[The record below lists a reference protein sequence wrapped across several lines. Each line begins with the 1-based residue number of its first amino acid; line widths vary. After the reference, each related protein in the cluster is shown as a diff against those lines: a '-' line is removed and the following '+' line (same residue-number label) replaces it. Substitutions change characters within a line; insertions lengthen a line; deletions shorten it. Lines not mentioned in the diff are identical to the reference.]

1 MGNENFI
8 KLNFSLNFNIMVS
21 ANKQQEGIKSV
32 LSVVMRSGKVS
43 LGYKSTLKSI
53 RKAKAK
59 LIFISNN
66 CPAVWKTQLEY
77 YAVLSGIKTILYD
90 GNNVDLGS
98 ACGRFY
104 RVSCLSIVDPGDS
117 DILNDVQNKEA

>member
-1 MGNENFI
+1 MGKAKI
-8 KLNFSLNFNIMVS
+8 TLLKKIMPS
-21 ANKQQEGIKSV
+21 QNKQQEGVKSV
-32 LSVVMRSGKVS
+32 LAVVMRSGKVS
-43 LGYKSTLKSI
+43 LGYKSTLKAI

>member
-1 MGNENFI
+1 MGKVNLVVYKN
-8 KLNFSLNFNIMVS
+8 MVS
-21 ANKQQEGIKSV
+21 TTKQQEGIKSV
-32 LSVVMRSGKVS
+32 LGVVMRSGKVS

-66 CPAVWKTQLEY
+66 CPTIWRTQLEY
-77 YAVLSGIKTILYD
+77 YAVLSGIKTVLYD

-98 ACGRFY
+98 ACGKFF
-104 RVSCLSIVDPGDS
+104 RVSCLSIMDAGDS
-117 DILNDVQNKEA
+117 DILNEVAQK

>member
-1 MGNENFI
+1 MGCKF
-8 KLNFSLNFNIMVS
+8 KQMVS

-98 ACGRFY
+98 LAVDSTESVAYQLLTQVILISLTMSKIKKLNRDN
-104 RVSCLSIVDPGDS
+104 VIIV
-117 DILNDVQNKEA
+117 

>member
-1 MGNENFI
+1 MG
-8 KLNFSLNFNIMVS
+8 VS

-66 CPAVWKTQLEY
+66 CPTIWKTQLEY
-77 YAVLSGIKTILYD
+77 YVVLANIKTILYD

-98 ACGRFY
+98 ACGKFY

-117 DILNDVQNKEA
+117 DLLADVTTEKGGAQ

>member
-1 MGNENFI
+1 MG
-8 KLNFSLNFNIMVS
+8 KLNFSLTFKTMVS
-21 ANKQQEGIKSV
+21 QNKQQEGIKSV
-32 LSVVMRSGKVS
+32 LSVVMRSGKCS

-77 YAVLSGIKTILYD
+77 YAVLSGIKTILYE

-98 ACGRFY
+98 ACGKFY
-104 RVSCLSIVDPGDS
+104 RVSCMSIIGAGDS
-117 DILNDVQNKEA
+117 EILSDVTTEKN

>member
-1 MGNENFI
+1 MG

-66 CPAVWKTQLEY
+66 CPVVWKTQLEY
-77 YAVLSGIKTILYD
+77 YAVLSGIKTILFE

-98 ACGRFY
+98 SCGKFF
-104 RVSCLSIVDPGDS
+104 RVSCLSVIDPGDS
-117 DILNDVQNKEA
+117 DLLQEVQNKEA

>member
-1 MGNENFI
+1 VFE
-8 KLNFSLNFNIMVS
+8 
-21 ANKQQEGIKSV
+21 
-32 LSVVMRSGKVS
+32 SGKVS

-66 CPAVWKTQLEY
+66 CPTIWKTQLEY
-77 YAVLSGIKTILYD
+77 YAVLSGIKTVLYD

-98 ACGRFY
+98 ACGKFF
-104 RVSCLSIVDPGDS
+104 RVSCLSIMDAGDS
-117 DILNDVQNKEA
+117 DILADVSGEKN

>member
-1 MGNENFI
+1 MG
-8 KLNFSLNFNIMVS
+8 KAKFSLTHKTMVS
-21 ANKQQEGIKSV
+21 QNKQQEGIKSV

-77 YAVLSGIKTILYD
+77 YAVLSGIKTILYE

-98 ACGRFY
+98 ACGKFY
-104 RVSCLSIVDPGDS
+104 RVSCMSIVDPGDS
-117 DILNDVQNKEA
+117 EILNDVQIKE